1 MHTAQVK
8 RLPVVDR
15 EGRLL
20 GIISRS
26 DLLKVFNRPDQ
37 AIRREILDEVI
48 VGEFMLDPDRF
59 FIQVHQG
66 VAVLEGR
73 VEQRSLLPWL
83 VRAVRGVEGV
93 VRVEDRLAYDID
105 DIDVGGLMASP
116 WMRL

>member
-1 MHTAQVK
+1 
-8 RLPVVDR
+8 
-15 EGRLL
+15 
-20 GIISRS
+20 
-26 DLLKVFNRPDQ
+26 LKVFNRPDQ
-37 AIRREILDEVI
+37 AIRREIMDEVI

-105 DIDVGGLMASP
+105 DIDVFRVMASP